1 VNPEGHVLY
10 RLANAPLQLYPFP
23 HFFARDVF
31 PADYYAQ
38 IQRHLPPASAL
49 KSLEEARGAQ
59 GYPDRFVM
67 PLGGDLP
74 ESLSDAQR
82 DFWRDFAR
90 WVSRGRIGRALL
102 ERFAPIVEQR
112 LQERPELEITDEL
125 LLVRDRSRYSLGPH
139 TDKPAKVISVL
150 FYLPADERL
159 ARHGTSIYLPKEEG
173 FTADGGAHL
182 PFEGFERLATMPFVP
197 NSVFAFAKTSASFH
211 GVEPIAEEGVERN
224 LLLYDLR
231 FRPAQGAPAAAPQV
245 RFSM

>member
-74 ESLSDAQR
+74 ESLSDAQ
-82 DFWRDFAR
+82 
-90 WVSRGRIGRALL
+90 
-102 ERFAPIVEQR
+102 
-112 LQERPELEITDEL
+112 LEITDEL